1 MVNIKPEEYQPDKQ
15 KKGRLLIETDPGEK
29 GAWVRAAKNSKHG
42 KLANWVRAHLNR
54 IAAEE
59 AARE

>member
-1 MVNIKPEEYQPDKQ
+1 MTTKENRPNEQ
-15 KKGRLLIETDPGEK
+15 KKGRLFIETEPGEK
-29 GAWVRAAKNSKHG
+29 GAWVRAAKNSKYG

-59 AARE
+59 AARGQ

>member
-1 MVNIKPEEYQPDKQ
+1 MTTKENRPNEQ
-15 KKGRLLIETDPGEK
+15 KKGRLFIEAEPGEK

-59 AARE
+59 SARE